1 MPSAARL
8 LDLDPR
14 LKLAWALVAG
24 VGVWCSGPAGLWAWL
39 AMLAFVAAALRPL
52 WPGGLRLW
60 RGGLGFVLF
69 WGLLKTGLDLWAGAA
84 WDAALA
90 GGALM
95 ALRLFCLLLLG
106 LALALSTPPRQCG
119 LALSWAGRP
128 LLGPRAWEP
137 ALALA
142 LMIHFLPLG
151 WRVMG
156 QVRRTLALRCP
167 HLPLSRR
174 WLVFASAV
182 VRNLA
187 RRSWEQTVAVA
198 ARGLDREEVWRRD
211 FPAPGRDWL
220 WAFGT
225 LAVLA
230 ALSLW

>member
-14 LKLAWALVAG
+14 LKLAWALLAG
-24 VGVWCSGPAGLWAWL
+24 IGVWCSGPAGLWAWL
-39 AMLAFVAAALRPL
+39 AVLAAVAAALRPL
-52 WPGGLRLW
+52 WPSGLRLW

-69 WGLLKTGLDLWAGAA
+69 WGLLKGGLDLWAGA
-84 WDAALA
+84 
-90 GGALM
+90 
-95 ALRLFCLLLLG
+95 
-106 LALALSTPPRQCG
+106 
-119 LALSWAGRP
+119 
-128 LLGPRAWEP
+128 AWEP

-156 QVRRTLALRCP
+156 QVRKTLALRCP

-211 FPAPGRDWL
+211 FSAPDRDWL